1 MHGQDNSAE
10 DREARMKRLWRMA
23 LAGGLAAIALGAA
36 AQPIRMPFD
45 TTPLLPENA
54 VRRISPHAYVIM
66 GFPNVGI
73 VVGRTGTLVIDT
85 GLGARNGALVV
96 REARKLSPK
105 GARLYLTTTHFHPE
119 HASGQGGFPAG
130 TVVIRPK
137 VQQAELEK
145 DGPRMLGFFAS
156 ASPEMKQLLDGAGV
170 GKADVLF
177 DREHR
182 LDLGGVHVRLYW
194 FGHAH
199 TEGDELILVDEDSL
213 MFAGD
218 VVQDRISPNFTCDA
232 CSPRQWIAVIDAV
245 APLKPRLV
253 APDHGALGDGALI
266 GKERA
271 FLVDLQDSAMALK
284 QKGVSADEAGKT
296 IQAEFEARHPEWGG
310 LNNIPQ
316 SVKHAYANP

>member
-1 MHGQDNSAE
+1 
-10 DREARMKRLWRMA
+10 MKMRWRAA
-23 LAGGLAAIALGAA
+23 LAGGLATMALSAMCLGAS

-45 TTPLLPENA
+45 TNPLLPENA
-54 VRRISPHAYVIM
+54 VRRISPHAWMIM

-73 VVGRTGTLVIDT
+73 VVGRTATLVIDT
-85 GLGARNGALVV
+85 GLGARNGALVA
-96 REARKLSPK
+96 REARKLSPE

-137 VQQAELEK
+137 AQQAELER

-156 ASPEMKQLLDGAGV
+156 RSPEMKELLEGAGV

-177 DREHR
+177 DRAHA
-182 LDLGGVHVRLYW
+182 LDLGGVHVRLFW

-199 TEGDELILVDEDSL
+199 TEGDEVISVDEDSL
-213 MFAGD
+213 MFPGD

-232 CSPRQWIAVIDAV
+232 CSPRQWIAVIDQL
-245 APLKPRLV
+245 APLKPRRV
-253 APDHGALGDGALI
+253 APDHGALGDGSLI

-271 FLVDLQDSAMALK
+271 FVVELQNRAMALRSQGK
-284 QKGVSADEAGKT
+284 SADEAGKL

>member
-1 MHGQDNSAE
+1 M
-10 DREARMKRLWRMA
+10 RWRAA
-23 LAGGLAAIALGAA
+23 LAGALASISLAAMSWSAV
-36 AQPIRMPFD
+36 AQPIKMPFD
-45 TTPLLPENA
+45 TRPMLPENA
-54 VRRISPHAYVIM
+54 AQRISPHAYVIL

-85 GLGARNGALVV
+85 GLGARNGALVAA
-96 REARKLSPK
+96 EARKLSAK

-130 TVVIRPK
+130 TVVIRPM
-137 VQQAELEK
+137 VQQAELER

-156 ASPEMKQLLDGAGV
+156 RSPEMKQLLDGAGV

-177 DREHR
+177 DREHD
-182 LDLGGVHVRLYW
+182 LDLGGIHVRLFW

-199 TEGDELILVDEDSL
+199 TEGDEIVFVDEDSL
-213 MFAGD
+213 MFPGD

-232 CSPRQWIAVIDAV
+232 CSPRQWIAVIDQL
-245 APLKPRLV
+245 APLKPRRV
-253 APDHGALGDGALI
+253 APDHGALGDGSLI

-271 FLVDLQDSAMALK
+271 FLIDLQDRVTALK
-284 QKGVSADEAGKT
+284 RQGKSADEAGKL

-316 SVKHAYANP
+316 SVKRAYANP

>member
-1 MHGQDNSAE
+1 MNM
-10 DREARMKRLWRMA
+10 RWRAA
-23 LAGGLAAIALGAA
+23 LAGGLAAMSLGAA

-45 TTPLLPENA
+45 TNPMLPENA
-54 VRRISPHAYVIM
+54 VKRISPHAWVIM

-73 VVGRTGTLVIDT
+73 VVGRNATLVIDT
-85 GLGARNGALVV
+85 GLGARNGALVA
-96 REARKLSPK
+96 REALKLSPK

-130 TVVIRPK
+130 TTVIRPR

-145 DGPRMLGFFAS
+145 EGPRMLGFFAS
-156 ASPEMKQLLDGAGV
+156 RSPEMKGLLEGAGV
-170 GKADVLF
+170 GKAEVLF

-194 FGHAH
+194 YGHAH
-199 TEGDELILVDEDSL
+199 TEGDELIMVDEDSL
-213 MFAGD
+213 LFPGD

-232 CSPRQWIAVIDAV
+232 CSPRQWIAVIDQL
-245 APLKPRLV
+245 APLKPRRV
-253 APDHGALGDGALI
+253 APDHGPLGDGALI

-271 FLVDLQDSAMALK
+271 FLAELQERAQALK
-284 QKGVSADEAGKT
+284 AQGKSAEEAGKL
-296 IQAEFEARHPEWGG
+296 IQAEFEVRHPEWGG
-310 LNNIPQ
+310 LGNIPQ

>member
-1 MHGQDNSAE
+1 
-10 DREARMKRLWRMA
+10 MKTRWFAA
-23 LAGGLAAIALGAA
+23 LAAGFAAISLGAA

-45 TTPLLPENA
+45 TRPMLPDDT
-54 VRRISPHAYVIM
+54 VKQISPHAYVIM

-85 GLGARNGALVV
+85 GLGARNGALV
-96 REARKLSPK
+96 ARQALKLSPK

-119 HASGQGGFPAG
+119 HASGQAGFPGG

-137 VQQAELEK
+137 VQQAELER
-145 DGPRMLGFFAS
+145 DGPRMLTLFS
-156 ASPEMKQLLDGAGV
+156 TLSPEMKGLIDGAGV

-182 LDLGGVHVRLYW
+182 LDLGGVRVRLFWY
-194 FGHAH
+194 GHAH
-199 TEGDELILVDEDSL
+199 TEGDEIIMVDEDRL
-213 MFAGD
+213 MFPGD

-232 CSPRQWIAVIDAV
+232 CDPRQWIAVIDQL

-271 FLVDLQDSAMALK
+271 FLTRLQDRALALK
-284 QKGVSADEAGKT
+284 RQGKSAEEAGKL
-296 IQAEFEARHPEWGG
+296 IQAAFEADHPVWGG

-316 SVKHAYANP
+316 SVKKAYAER

>member
-1 MHGQDNSAE
+1 
-10 DREARMKRLWRMA
+10 MKRVWRA
-23 LAGGLAAIALGAA
+23 VLAGGLAAVCMAA
-36 AQPIRMPFD
+36 SAQPIRMPFD

-54 VRRISPHAYVIM
+54 VKQVSPHAFVIM

-73 VVGRTGTLVIDT
+73 VVGKTGTLVIDT
-85 GLGARNGALVV
+85 GLGARNGALVA
-96 REARKLSPK
+96 REAQKLSAK
-105 GARLYLTTTHFHPE
+105 GARLYLTTTHYHPE

-137 VQQAELEK
+137 VQQAELERE
-145 DGPRMLGFFAS
+145 GPRILGFFAS
-156 ASPEMKQLLDGAGV
+156 RSPEMKQLLDGAGV

-199 TEGDELILVDEDSL
+199 TEGDELIMVDEDSL
-213 MFAGD
+213 LFPGD

-232 CSPRQWIAVIDAV
+232 CSPRQWIAVIDQL
-245 APLKPRLV
+245 APLKPRQV
-253 APDHGALGDGALI
+253 APDHGPLGYASLI

-271 FLVDLQDSAMALK
+271 FLADLQDRAMALK
-284 QKGVSADEAGKT
+284 QQGKTADEAGKI
-296 IQAEFEARHPEWGG
+296 IQAEFQTRHAEWGG
-310 LNNIPQ
+310 MNNIPQ
-316 SVKHAYANP
+316 SVKKAYAQP

>member
-1 MHGQDNSAE
+1 
-10 DREARMKRLWRMA
+10 MKMLWRAA
-23 LAGGLAAIALGAA
+23 LAGGLAAVALAA
-36 AQPIRMPFD
+36 SAQPIRMPFD

-54 VRRISPHAYVIM
+54 VKRISPHAYVIM

-85 GLGARNGALVV
+85 GLGARNGALVA
-96 REARKLSPK
+96 REALKVSAK
-105 GARLYLTTTHFHPE
+105 DARLYLTTTHYHPE
-119 HASGQGGFPAG
+119 HASGQSGFPAG

-145 DGPRMLGFFAS
+145 EGQRMLDFFGS
-156 ASPEMKQLLDGAGV
+156 RSPEMKQLLDGAGV

-182 LDLGGVHVRLYW
+182 VDLGGVHVRLFW

-199 TEGDELILVDEDSL
+199 TEGDEIIIVDEDSL
-213 MFAGD
+213 MFPGD

-232 CSPRQWIAVIDAV
+232 CSPRQWIGVIDQL
-245 APLKPRLV
+245 APLKVRQV
-253 APDHGALGDGALI
+253 APDHGALGDASLI

-271 FLVDLQDSAMALK
+271 FLADLQDRASALRK
-284 QKGVSADEAGKT
+284 QGKSADEAGKI
-296 IQAEFEARHPEWGG
+296 IQAEFQVRHSEWGG

-316 SVKHAYANP
+316 SVKKAYSEP

>member
-1 MHGQDNSAE
+1 
-10 DREARMKRLWRMA
+10 MKMLWRVV
-23 LAGGLAAIALGAA
+23 LAGGLAAIALTAMPLGAW
-36 AQPIRMPFD
+36 AQGIRMPFD
-45 TTPLLPENA
+45 TNPQLPENA
-54 VRRISPHAYVIM
+54 VRRISPHGYVIM

-73 VVGRTGTLVIDT
+73 VVGKTATLVIDT
-85 GLGARNGALVV
+85 GLGARNGALAA
-96 REARKLSPK
+96 REALKLSPR

-130 TVVIRPK
+130 TVVIRPT
-137 VQQAELEK
+137 VQQAELER
-145 DGPRMLGFFAS
+145 DGPRMLGFFAGR
-156 ASPEMKQLLDGAGV
+156 SPEMKQLLDGAGV

-182 LDLGGVHVRLYW
+182 LDLGGVHVRLFW

-199 TEGDELILVDEDSL
+199 TEGDELVMVDEDSL
-213 MFAGD
+213 MFTGD

-232 CSPRQWIAVIDAV
+232 CSPRQWIAVIDQL
-245 APLKPRLV
+245 APLKPRRV

-271 FLVDLQDSAMALK
+271 FLVELQDRVTAMK
-284 QKGVSADEAGKT
+284 QQGKSADEAGRL
-296 IQAEFEARHPEWGG
+296 IQAEFAAHYPSWGG

-316 SVKHAYANP
+316 SVTRAYANP

>member
-1 MHGQDNSAE
+1 M
-10 DREARMKRLWRMA
+10 RWRAA
-23 LAGGLAAIALGAA
+23 LAGTLAAMAMAA
-36 AQPIRMPFD
+36 SAQPIKMPFD
-45 TTPLLPENA
+45 TNPLLPENA
-54 VRRISPHAYVIM
+54 VRKISPHAYVIM

-85 GLGARNGALVV
+85 GLGARNGALVA
-96 REARKLSPK
+96 REAQKLSPK

-137 VQQAELEK
+137 VQQAELER
-145 DGPRMLGFFAS
+145 DGARMLGFFAS
-156 ASPEMKQLLDGAGV
+156 RSPEMKQLLDGPV
-170 GKADVLF
+170 PDKADVLF
-177 DREHR
+177 DREHD

-199 TEGDELILVDEDSL
+199 TEGDEIIYVPEDGL
-213 MFAGD
+213 MFPGD

-232 CSPRQWIAVIDAV
+232 CSPRQWIAVIDQL
-245 APLKPRLV
+245 APLKPRQV
-253 APDHGALGDGALI
+253 APDHGALGDGSLI

-271 FLVDLQDSAMALK
+271 FLVDLQDRVTALK
-284 QKGVSADEAGKT
+284 QQGKSADEAGKL
-296 IQAEFEARHPEWGG
+296 IQAEFESRHPGWGG

>member
-1 MHGQDNSAE
+1 MTMRWSV
-10 DREARMKRLWRMA
+10 A
-23 LAGGLAAIALGAA
+23 LAAGLSAMALGAS
-36 AQPIRMPFD
+36 AQPIKMPFD
-45 TTPLLPENA
+45 TSPLLPENA
-54 VRRISPHAYVIM
+54 VKQISPHAYVIM

-85 GLGARNGALVV
+85 GLGARNGALVA
-96 REARKLSPK
+96 REALKLSPK

-137 VQQAELEK
+137 VQQAELER
-145 DGPRMLGFFAS
+145 DGGRMLGFFAS
-156 ASPEMKQLLDGAGV
+156 RDPVMKQLLDGAGV
-170 GKADVLF
+170 GKADVLY
-177 DREHR
+177 DREHD

-199 TEGDELILVDEDSL
+199 TEGDELTFVDEDSL
-213 MFAGD
+213 LFSGD

-232 CSPRQWIAVIDAV
+232 CSPRQWIAVIDQL
-245 APLKPRLV
+245 APLKPRQV
-253 APDHGALGDGALI
+253 APDHGVLGDGSLI

-271 FLVDLQDSAMALK
+271 FLVDLRDRAAALK
-284 QKGVSADEAGKT
+284 QQGKSADEAGKI

-316 SVKHAYANP
+316 SVKHAYDNP